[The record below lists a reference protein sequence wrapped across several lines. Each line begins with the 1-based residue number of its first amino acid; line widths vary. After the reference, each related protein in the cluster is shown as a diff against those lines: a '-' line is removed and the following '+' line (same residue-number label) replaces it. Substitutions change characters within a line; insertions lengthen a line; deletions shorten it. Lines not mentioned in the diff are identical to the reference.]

1 MLEISLEYFMSI
13 NMKDANV
20 GIFKKLANFAIKH
33 SSNFVENKN
42 KRCIETNDT
51 EKEWLRNIVLIK
63 RYPILPNIQTALFEF
78 KNQKYFVAI
87 GFKYQ
92 EESDVSSVLEY
103 VELNAGILT
112 ALLFKLEVPLIK
124 SLNYL
129 DIINEIFYESS
140 DELTKY
146 PFDCV
151 GKFFEPLYVYRVDD
165 DCPFIEGEDIDII
178 RLSGFYILKNRQLIS
193 LNFSSKTLDK
203 FEKIFFEGSKVV
215 PYENLLLSLV
225 SIAWKYSFL
234 DIYRCI
240 ERLFCISALE
250 EFHGKLNITDS
261 ILQFSTDIEDFIDW
275 RPKEDKS
282 LNKII
287 EKSPEEAINL
297 LREVK
302 TFIHGISE
310 GSHGD
315 LIYKIRNSIVHFR
328 GTNDAMYSSLNDLH
342 WDKLINSSLLIVE
355 HWYDKYDLQLRI

>member
-1 MLEISLEYFMSI
+1 M
-13 NMKDANV
+13 
-20 GIFKKLANFAIKH
+20 
-33 SSNFVENKN
+33 
-42 KRCIETNDT
+42 
-51 EKEWLRNIVLIK
+51 
-63 RYPILPNIQTALFEF
+63 
-78 KNQKYFVAI
+78 
-87 GFKYQ
+87 
-92 EESDVSSVLEY
+92 
-103 VELNAGILT
+103 
-112 ALLFKLEVPLIK
+112 PLIK

-140 DELTKY
+140 DELIKY
-146 PFDCV
+146 QFNCV
-151 GKFFEPLYVYRVDD
+151 SKFFEPLYVYRIDD
-165 DCPFIEGEDIDII
+165 DCPFTRGGDIDLI

-193 LNFSSKTLDK
+193 LHFSSNTLDK
-203 FEKIFFEGSKVV
+203 FEKVFFEGSTTI

-250 EFHGKLNITDS
+250 EFHRKLSITDS

-287 EKSPEEAINL
+287 ERSPEEATNL
-297 LREVK
+297 LREIK
-302 TFIHGISE
+302 TFINGESE
-310 GSHGD
+310 GNHGD
-315 LIYKIRNSIVHFR
+315 LIYKIRNSIVYFR
-328 GTNDAMYSSLNDLH
+328 GANEAVYSSLNDLH

>member
-1 MLEISLEYFMSI
+1 MR
-13 NMKDANV
+13 DANV
-20 GIFKKLANFAIKH
+20 SIFKKLANFVTKH
-33 SSNFVENKN
+33 SSNIVENKN
-42 KRCIETNDT
+42 KPYIETNDT
-51 EKEWLRNIVLIK
+51 EKEWLKNIVIIE
-63 RYPILPNIQTALFEF
+63 RHPILPNVQTALFEF
-78 KNQKYFVAI
+78 KNQKYFVTI
-87 GFKYQ
+87 GFQHQ
-92 EESDVSSVLEY
+92 EESDASNILEF

-129 DIINEIFYESS
+129 DITNEIFYESS
-140 DELTKY
+140 DELIKY

-151 GKFFEPLYVYRVDD
+151 SKFFEPLCIYRIDD
-165 DCPFIEGEDIDII
+165 DCPFAGGEDIDLI

-193 LNFSSKTLDK
+193 LDFSSNTLDK
-203 FEKIFFEGSKVV
+203 FERIFFEGSKVI

-225 SIAWKYSFL
+225 SIGWKYSFL

-250 EFHGKLNITDS
+250 EFHGKLQITHS
-261 ILQFSTDIEDFIDW
+261 ILQFSTDIEDHIGW
-275 RPKEDKS
+275 KPKEDES

-287 EKSPEEAINL
+287 KKSPEEATNL
-297 LREVK
+297 LREIR
-302 TFIHGISE
+302 TFIYGEAE
-310 GSHGD
+310 GNHGD

-328 GTNDAMYSSLNDLH
+328 GANKAMYSSLNDLH